1 MKKYFNKQNI
11 TATISII
18 VVVGLMVYFVFETAM
33 AFYDK
38 YFKP

>member
-1 MKKYFNKQNI
+1 MKKYFNKENI
-11 TATISII
+11 TETILII
-18 VVVGLMVYFVFETAM
+18 VIVGLLMYFVFETAM